1 MVIEKKVD
9 HKANN
14 KRIININF
22 LITIFIL
29 PVTLIEILVLNNINK
44 NLVALLAQIELASTF
59 IFSVIL
65 FGGANS
71 IIIFMQGKKIQDKLK
86 IVAINLLPSF
96 IFLIIFISFDVF
108 KPLKESM
115 FNLITGNDFILFM
128 YLSLWMLFYI
138 SIAIFKSEKSLLT
151 PVVFEKIFNPLRIV
165 IFLGIIFILGTHDL
179 INGMKISLFIS
190 ISILIVSLWIIYLK
204 EPRKIDYN
212 KDNYIFN
219 VGEVIKF
226 NFYAFTLGLLSFT
239 YEKIDQIIISKYF
252 SLTTLAIY
260 FTLLKISFLM
270 DFIPK
275 IFNSVALPTFVKLKN
290 ELNNNLEEI
299 KNHYKEMLNNNYSFS
314 IMTGLLLM
322 LIMELILRLGYMQEF
337 DKYLI
342 IYFILLLIKLIS
354 VPSSISNALINSFKK
369 NKGLLL
375 LSIATTV
382 IQVTIVLST
391 VEFWGIYSVVIAK
404 LVAAIIGQVIY
415 RLILKQLNLEI
426 PIDRKYVSGVIL
438 FSLSGILLIQ
448 GMGYL
453 IIGCVIL
460 AFLLFKKYY
469 LDFILGFIKIKS
481 RG

>member
-1 MVIEKKVD
+1 MVIEKKVE

-29 PVTLIEILVLNNINK
+29 PVTLIEILILNNINK

-71 IIIFMQGKKIQDKLK
+71 IIIFMQGKKIQDKIK
-86 IVAINLLPSF
+86 IIAINLLPAL
-96 IFLIIFISFDVF
+96 IFLVTFISLDLFE
-108 KPLKESM
+108 PLKESM
-115 FNLITGNDFILFM
+115 FNLITENDFILLM
-128 YLSLWMLFYI
+128 YLLLWILFYI
-138 SIAIFKSEKSLLT
+138 SIAIFKAEKSLLT

-165 IFLGIIFILGTHDL
+165 IFLGTVFILGLHDL
-179 INGMKISLFIS
+179 INGMKISVFIS
-190 ISILIVSLWIIYLK
+190 IGILIVSLWIIYLK
-204 EPRKIDYN
+204 ESSPKNYN
-212 KDNYIFN
+212 KDDYIFKIS
-219 VGEVIKF
+219 EVIKF

-252 SLTTLAIY
+252 SLTILAIY

-275 IFNSVALPTFVKLKN
+275 IFNSIALPTFVKLKN
-290 ELNNNLEEI
+290 GFNDNLEEI
-299 KNHYKEMLNNNYSFS
+299 KIHYKEMLNNNYSFS

-322 LIMELILRLGYMQEF
+322 LIMDLILKLGYMKEF

-375 LSIATTV
+375 LSITTTV

-415 RLILKQLNLEI
+415 RLILKQLNLET
-426 PIDRKYVSGVIL
+426 PIDSNYISGFIL
-438 FSLSGILLIQ
+438 FIISGFFLIQ

-453 IIGCVIL
+453 IIVCIVL

-469 LDFILGFIKIKS
+469 LDFILGFIKIKK
-481 RG
+481 